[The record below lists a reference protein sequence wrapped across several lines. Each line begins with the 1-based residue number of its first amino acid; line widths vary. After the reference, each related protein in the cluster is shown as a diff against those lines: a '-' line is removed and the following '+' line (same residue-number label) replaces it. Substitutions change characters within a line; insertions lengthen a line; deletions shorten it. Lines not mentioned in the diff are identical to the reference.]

1 MADFKLEI
9 GTGIKTIDIMDST
22 GDVIAT
28 KTVNVGNKVELRRW
42 IEEFKALE
50 SVKPTGDGLDE
61 AELVCRKVID
71 ATIGDW
77 DLFWKAS
84 GENPLVLIRT
94 LSQLLA
100 WLKSEL
106 DALYK
111 GMI

>member
-9 GTGIKTIDIMDST
+9 GTGIKTIDVTDST
-22 GDVIAT
+22 GKVIAT
-28 KTVNVGNKVELRRW
+28 KTVNVGNKAELRKW

-50 SVKPTGDGLDE
+50 TVKPTGDGLDE
-61 AELVCRKVID
+61 AEMVCKKVID

-94 LSQLLA
+94 LSVLLG
-100 WLKSEL
+100 WLKAEL
-106 DALYK
+106 DALYQ